1 MAYEY
6 DDLRAKVDVTG
17 AEIAARRRPDL
28 QCKLGCTLCCHVQL
42 QLTPVESDSVRLALA
57 VLSREARER
66 VRARAQALRSG
77 QGPPPGD
84 APCAMLEEDG
94 ACAIYS
100 DRPIACRLAGHAL
113 LYPPRRL
120 LPAAV
125 RAKARNGEITWCELN
140 YTESHP
146 KSEDVLQA
154 GFIQS
159 ALAGVNTRA
168 KRPPAELRSML
179 SLALEG
185 AGPDPEGA

>member
-1 MAYEY
+1 MADEY

-17 AEIAARRRPDL
+17 ADVAARRGADL
-28 QCKLGCTLCCHVQL
+28 LCKRGCTPCCHVQL

-57 VLSREARER
+57 VLEGEARER
-66 VRARAQALRSG
+66 VRARARALQEIAGR
-77 QGPPPGD
+77 PPAD
-84 APCAMLEEDG
+84 APCVMLEPDG
-94 ACAIYS
+94 ACAIYA
-100 DRPIACRLAGHAL
+100 DRPIACRMAGHAL

-120 LPAAV
+120 RPEAV

-154 GFIQS
+154 GFVDS

-168 KRPPAELRSML
+168 RRPPARLRSL
-179 SLALEG
+179 VSLALEG
-185 AGPDPEGA
+185 GGP